1 MSANHVH
8 LHELVRGLRAISP
21 AGSLCMDSRQIAAGD
36 VFVACP
42 GLATDG
48 RDFIGDALSRGAVA
62 VLHEKSLSDEQH
74 QMLGDVPAWPVENL
88 RAVLG
93 DLASAWWGNPSQS
106 LMIIA
111 ITGTNGK
118 TTTAHWLSAALRA
131 DHVQCGTIGTLGVTD
146 VAGRS
151 RSGLLTTPDVVS
163 LHRYLADLLT
173 QGATH
178 VVIEASSIGLDQG
191 RLDAVK
197 IDIGVFTNLTQD
209 HLDYHGDMA
218 SYGQAKAMLFKRAE
232 LKQAVLNADDP
243 SCVLM
248 GRGCTAPV
256 FTYGMRSSEADLRA
270 LDVKPTEAGQ
280 CFKLSDGRQS
290 VDIETGFVGAHAVAN
305 LLAVASVLRT
315 LGWSFE
321 RVGNA
326 LGQLPAVAGRLEPVR
341 PIAQGDAIAPL
352 PIVLVDYAHTP
363 DALVNVLQAVKPLAK
378 AQGGRLWCVIGC
390 GGNRD
395 AHKRPLMAQAAN
407 AYADQVVLTSD
418 NPRDEDP
425 SAILQAMLG
434 GLKEKVTAQVEPD
447 RAVAILSAI
456 WQARSNDVVL
466 LAGKGHEH
474 YQEVAGQRYPFDDRQ
489 WAQLA
494 LLMAQAP
501 VPVQTDSRQLT
512 PGALFVALRGERF
525 DGHDY
530 LESVQRQG
538 AVAAVVERANQSVTL
553 PQIVLGNTLKALQTM
568 ATAWRRRFTLPV
580 IGITGSNGKTTTKEM
595 TATIC
600 RAWVGVDDALS
611 TSGNLNNEIGVPL
624 TVMRLRDHHRVAVIE
639 MGMNHPGE
647 ISLLASIAQPT
658 VALVLNAQREHQEF
672 MQSVQAVAKENGQ
685 VLLALPK
692 NATAVYPAD
701 DVYCDLWANLS
712 SHIKKQVTFG
722 QSQDAVLSIQGCK
735 LGALGSQF
743 TLRLNQE
750 SVDIDLPVAGLH
762 NVLNAAAATACATS
776 AGAPLGTAKV
786 ALASFSAVKGRLQ
799 VYRLAGGQ
807 TLVDDTYNANPDSV
821 RAAIDVLACL
831 TAPRALVLG
840 DMGEVG
846 ENGAQMH
853 AEVGHYAR
861 EQSIDFLWV
870 LGQATRESVN
880 AFGGQAHWFDSPD
893 ALCKYADAVS
903 PASVLVKGSRFM
915 AMEKVVHQW
924 LQMRMSTAEQGGT
937 HAG

>member
-1 MSANHVH
+1 MSASHAH
-8 LHELVRGLRAISP
+8 LQELVSQLRSISP
-21 AGSLCMDSRQIAAGD
+21 AGALCMDSRQIVAGD

-62 VLHEKSLSDEQH
+62 VLHEKSLSHEQR
-74 QMLGDVPAWPVENL
+74 QMLGDVPAWPVEHL
-88 RAVLG
+88 RVVLG
-93 DLASAWWGNPSQS
+93 DLASAWWGNPSES
-106 LMIIA
+106 LTIIA

-118 TTTAHWLSAALRA
+118 TTTAQWLSAALRA
-131 DHVQCGTIGTLGVTD
+131 DQVRCGTIGTLGVTD
-146 VAGRS
+146 VTGQS
-151 RSGLLTTPDVVS
+151 RAGLLTTPEVLS
-163 LHRYLADLLT
+163 LHHCLADLLA

-178 VVIEASSIGLDQG
+178 VVMEASSIGLDQG

-218 SYGQAKAMLFKRAE
+218 SYGQAKAMLFKRAQ
-232 LKQAVLNADDP
+232 LKHAVLNADDP
-243 SCVLM
+243 SCALM
-248 GRGCTAPV
+248 RSGCAAPV
-256 FTYGMRSSEADLRA
+256 LTYGMRSSEASLRA

-280 CFKLSDGRQS
+280 CFKLSDGLQS

-305 LLAVASVLRT
+305 LLAVAGVLRAI
-315 LGWSFE
+315 GWSFE
-321 RVGNA
+321 KVGNA

-341 PIAQGDAIAPL
+341 PIARGDTLERL

-363 DALVNVLQAVKPLAK
+363 DALINVLQAVKPLAR
-378 AQGGRLWCVIGC
+378 AQGGRLWCVMGC

-395 AHKRPLMAQAAN
+395 AHKRPLMAQAAS
-407 AYADQVVLTSD
+407 AHADQVVLTSD

-425 SAILQAMLG
+425 NAILQAMLG
-434 GLKEKVTAQVEPD
+434 GLTETVAVQVEPD

-456 WQARSNDVVL
+456 WKARSNDVVL

-494 LLMAQAP
+494 LLMAQSP

-530 LESVQRQG
+530 LESVQSQG
-538 AVAAVVERANQSVTL
+538 AVAAIVECADPTLGL
-553 PQIVLGNTLKALQTM
+553 PQIVLGDTLKALQTM

-600 RAWVGVDDALS
+600 RAWVGVDDTLS

-624 TVMRLRDHHRVAVIE
+624 TIMRLREHHRVAVIE

-647 ISLLASIAQPT
+647 ISVLASIAQPT

-672 MQSVQAVAKENGQ
+672 MQSVQAVAQENGQ
-685 VLLALPK
+685 VLLALSN
-692 NATAVYPAD
+692 NATAVYPAN
-701 DVYCDLWANLS
+701 DVYSDLWANLS
-712 SHIKKQVTFG
+712 SHTKNHVTFG
-722 QSQDAVLSIQGCK
+722 PGEEAVLSIQGCK
-735 LGALGSQF
+735 LDALGSQF
-743 TLRLNQE
+743 TLTLNHE

-762 NVLNAAAATACATS
+762 NVLNAAAATACATA
-776 AGAPLGTAKV
+776 AGASMVTAKV

-821 RAAIDVLACL
+821 RAAIDVLATL

-853 AEVGHYAR
+853 AEVGQYAR
-861 EQSIDFLWV
+861 EQSIDFLWA
-870 LGQATRESVN
+870 LGQATRESVD
-880 AFGGQAHWFDSPD
+880 AFGEQARWFDSPD
-893 ALCKYADAVS
+893 ALCEYADAVS

-915 AMEKVVHQW
+915 AMERVVHQW
-924 LQMRMSTAEQGGT
+924 LQTHMAATEQGGT